1 MRPQAELG
9 GPGSGEDNGFNLKG
23 AARAREAGGGWKDYP
38 TGSLV
43 LCQMLEGNRTERTLH
58 GFISVLGCSD

>member
-43 LCQMLEGNRTERTLH
+43 L
-58 GFISVLGCSD
+58 SDVGRQ